1 MDQELSAQTGRLLLY
16 APNVHTGGGAVLL
29 QSLLQV
35 WPHDLPLV
43 AWLDAR
49 VKARLHLSAN
59 AQVEWVK
66 PSFGSRL
73 RAEYTLAMQAA
84 SDDRLLCFHGLPP
97 LLPNKAEVLI
107 FQQNRNYLGL
117 VPLNS
122 FAWRTRQR
130 LRFEQ
135 TVARLFR
142 HRCASYW
149 VQTPSMARELQKWFG
164 DQPVSIRVFPF
175 SPPMESVPCSDSA
188 HWDFIYV
195 ADGEAHKNHRCLVEA
210 WVILARQGLKPSL
223 ALTLH
228 DRDATLLAW
237 VHQQTT
243 EHGLR
248 ISNLGRI
255 PHAKLLL
262 LYGQSQ
268 ALVFPSISESF
279 GLPLIEARKVGL
291 PIVAS
296 ELDFVRDVCEPVHT
310 FDPHSPVSIARAI
323 RRFLDQAEAPVQPV
337 NAVDFLLALMRGAV

>member
-1 MDQELSAQTGRLLLY
+1 MSSQTGRLLLY

-35 WPHDLPLV
+35 WPHDLHLV

-49 VKARLHLSAN
+49 VQERLHLPAN
-59 AQVEWVK
+59 AKVEWVR
-66 PSFGSRL
+66 PAFGSRL
-73 RAEYTLAMQAA
+73 RAEYTLAKEAT

-97 LLPNKAEVLI
+97 LLPNKAKLLI

-117 VPLNS
+117 VPLHS

-149 VQTPSMARELQKWFG
+149 VQTPSMARELQRWYG
-164 DQPVSIRVFPF
+164 DDEVSIRVLPF
-175 SPPMESVPCSDSA
+175 FKANEPVSCSKPAD
-188 HWDFIYV
+188 WDFIYV
-195 ADGEAHKNHRCLVEA
+195 ADGEAHKNHRRLVEA
-210 WVILARQGLKPSL
+210 WVILAHQGLKPSL
-223 ALTLH
+223 ALTLS
-228 DRDATLLAW
+228 DRDATLLTW
-237 VHQQTT
+237 IHQRIA

-248 ISNLGRI
+248 ISNLGHL
-255 PHAKLLL
+255 PHDKLLS

-279 GLPLIEARKVGL
+279 GLPLIEARQAGL

-296 ELDFVRDVCEPVHT
+296 ELDFVRDVCEPVQS
-310 FDPHSPVSIARAI
+310 FDPYSSVSIARAV
-323 RRFLDQAEAPVQPV
+323 RRFLGLNELPVDLVGAEAFLS
-337 NAVDFLLALMRGAV
+337 AVMCEIV